1 MVESS
6 LDLLDNMRKNNKI
19 PIPDDIRIKSDST
32 AFDTTGAANLRV
44 DYDIKGN
51 IIEIK
56 PNSMLLNYDRYR
68 DFLFT
73 IILKRDNQ
81 YGPIRIKAISSSN
94 AVMFFEIIAKRH
106 EEFMNMLFR
115 DAVGYTIMDEKSGKM
130 ASFPVKLINEMIKNV
145 QE

>member
-44 DYDIKGN
+44 DYDREGN

-56 PNSMLLNYDRYR
+56 PNSILLNYDRYR

-106 EEFMNMLFR
+106 EEFMEMLFR